1 MGADF
6 LSFAAFRAFGRLAC
20 KRGFRYPSP
29 NPSCAL
35 TSLTIATISRESFMS
50 EPVYIVNG
58 ARTPMGGLMGE
69 LSSLSAVN
77 LGEVA
82 IRAALDKA
90 NVNGADVNEV
100 IMGCVLPSGLR
111 QGPARQAAI
120 DAGIPDT
127 VGATTINKLCGSGM
141 KSVML
146 AHDLIK
152 AGTNEIMVA
161 GGMES
166 MSNAPYL
173 LPKARGGLRMG
184 HGELQD
190 CMFTD
195 GLEDAKTG
203 RLMGAFAQ
211 DVADQYQL
219 TREAMDDYAIGS
231 LTKANA
237 AIASGALQA
246 EMASV
251 TVKTR
256 QGEIMIDTDEQP
268 GNANLEKIPQLR
280 PAFKPDGTVTAAN
293 SSSISDGASALVL
306 ASEQAVNAKGLKP
319 IAKILGHTTHS
330 RHPSEFTLAPIDAI
344 KNLMH
349 RLEWQADDVDLFE
362 INEAF
367 AMVTMLAI
375 KEVGLDPDRVNIHGG
390 ACAQGHPIGSTG
402 SRIIVS
408 LVHALKLKGL
418 KRGIASLC
426 IGGGEAT
433 AVAVELV

>member
-1 MGADF
+1 
-6 LSFAAFRAFGRLAC
+6 
-20 KRGFRYPSP
+20 
-29 NPSCAL
+29 
-35 TSLTIATISRESFMS
+35 MS
-50 EPVYIVNG
+50 DAVYIIDG

-69 LSSLSAVN
+69 LSTLSAVN

-82 IRAALDKA
+82 IRSALEKSNLSGD
-90 NVNGADVNEV
+90 DIDEV

-120 DAGIPDT
+120 DAGIPDS

-146 AHDLIK
+146 SHDLIR
-152 AGTNEIMVA
+152 AGTNQVMVA

-211 DVADQYQL
+211 DVADQHQL
-219 TREAMDDYAIGS
+219 TREAMDEYAIGS
-231 LTKANA
+231 LRRAMA
-237 AIASGALQA
+237 AIESGALTA
-246 EMASV
+246 EIAPV
-251 TVKTR
+251 TVKHR
-256 QGEIMIDTDEQP
+256 KGETIIDTDEQP
-268 GNANLEKIPQLR
+268 GNANIDKIPQLK
-280 PAFKPDGTVTAAN
+280 PAFKADGTVTAAN

-306 ASEQAVNAKGLKP
+306 ASETAVAKKGLKP
-319 IAKILGHTTHS
+319 MAKILGHTTHS

-344 KNLMH
+344 KTLLD
-349 RLEWQADDVDLFE
+349 RLNWQASDVDLFE

-375 KEVGLDPDRVNIHGG
+375 KEVGIDPDKVNVNGG

-408 LVHALKLKGL
+408 LVHALKRRGL
-418 KRGIASLC
+418 NRGIAALC